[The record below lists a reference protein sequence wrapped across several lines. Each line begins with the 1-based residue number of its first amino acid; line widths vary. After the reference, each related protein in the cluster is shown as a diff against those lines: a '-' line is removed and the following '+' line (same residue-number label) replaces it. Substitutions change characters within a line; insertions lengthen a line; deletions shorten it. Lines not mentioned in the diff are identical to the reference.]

1 MQTQGVASAV
11 QTSRRRVGKSG
22 RRAASRANGAWRSLL
37 LAGTC
42 AAGMVA
48 RAAGRVIPSFE
59 LVDIGGMISSD
70 HKFRGAA
77 VAGDGRVVFAPYIAD
92 GVGVFDPTDDSFT
105 LVDIGA
111 TISSDGKFAGPAVAG
126 DGRVVFAPYN
136 ADGVGVFNPALNLGR
151 CTCCE
156 SKLVKR
162 GFNVN
167 RGCRAMNV

>member
-1 MQTQGVASAV
+1 MMTLNLQ
-11 QTSRRRVGKSG
+11 
-22 RRAASRANGAWRSLL
+22 SLL
-37 LAGTC
+37 FAVTC
-42 AAGMVA
+42 AAGIVA
-48 RAAGRVIPSFE
+48 GAAETASSFA
-59 LVDIGGMISSD
+59 LVDISATISSD
-70 HKFRGAA
+70 WKFFGAA
-77 VAGDGRVVFAPYIAD
+77 VAGDGRVVFAPSNAD

-105 LVDIGA
+105 LVDISA
-111 TISSDGKFAGPAVAG
+111 TISSDAKFAGPAVAG

>member
-1 MQTQGVASAV
+1 M
-11 QTSRRRVGKSG
+11 
-22 RRAASRANGAWRSLL
+22 
-37 LAGTC
+37 
-42 AAGMVA
+42 
-48 RAAGRVIPSFE
+48 
-59 LVDIGGMISSD
+59 
-70 HKFRGAA
+70 
-77 VAGDGRVVFAPYIAD
+77 AGDGRVVFSPYNAD

-105 LVDIGA
+105 LVDISA
-111 TISSDGKFAGPAVAG
+111 TISSDAKFAGPAVAG